1 MRFFLATLLSM
12 AFIHAA
18 SARQQHLVIP
28 LKVVLRWMTQN
39 KSGLRASC
47 SEPEMQVID
56 FELAKKMNEKTHI
69 MKTTL
74 GLDELP
80 GDKHLS
86 CSNKVCTGDF
96 HLDFM
101 QVKDKTSEKINDV
114 QDQLLSE
121 CTAIL
126 HGMAREESYSPSCQK
141 QLKGAICESSF
152 TLSAI

>member
-1 MRFFLATLLSM
+1 MRFFLAALLSM
-12 AFIHAA
+12 AFVHAA
-18 SARQQHLVIP
+18 SARQQNLVIP
-28 LKVVLRWMTQN
+28 LKVVLKWMTQN
-39 KSGLRASC
+39 SSGLRAGC
-47 SEPEMQVID
+47 SATEIERID
-56 FELAKKMNEKTHI
+56 SVLATEMNEKTHI
-69 MKTTL
+69 MKSTL

-86 CSNKVCTGDF
+86 CSKKVCTGDF
-96 HLDFM
+96 HLEFM
-101 QVKDKTSEKINDV
+101 QVKDKTSEKINHV

-126 HGMAREESYSPSCQK
+126 HGMASEQSYSPFCQK